1 MVPKGTKLDLGKVL
15 CRVTASSRGSWC
27 ALTYGPE
34 YAFGVAC
41 RNDNCRARIEWEI
54 DLTKLPVR
62 TLSEESRAAFVGGNR
77 FETTLP
83 DAHKRVAFKPLTGG
97 DEVPRRA

>member
-1 MVPKGTKLDLGKVL
+1 MV
-15 CRVTASSRGSWC
+15 R
-27 ALTYGPE
+27 ALTYGPD
-34 YAFGVAC
+34 YAFGVSC

-62 TLSEESRAAFVGGNR
+62 PLSEASREAFVGGNR

-83 DAHKRVAFKPLTGG
+83 DAGKTLTY
-97 DEVPRRA
+97 DFFELVQ